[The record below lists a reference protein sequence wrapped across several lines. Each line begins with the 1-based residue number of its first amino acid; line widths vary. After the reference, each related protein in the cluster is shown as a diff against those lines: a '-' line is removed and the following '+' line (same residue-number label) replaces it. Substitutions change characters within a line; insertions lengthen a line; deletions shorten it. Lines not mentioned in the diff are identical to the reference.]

1 MSFDLSV
8 KQLANMID
16 HTLLK
21 ADAKKADF
29 RKLADEATT
38 YGFKMLA
45 INSAPVKFCREYLGD
60 SPVHVGAAIGF
71 PLGQTSIAAKVFEVN
86 DAIQN
91 GADEIDYVINIGE
104 LKDGNLEYIRREM
117 EEIVAASRKG
127 NILSKVILEN
137 CYLTDEEKIA
147 VCQIA
152 REVKPD
158 FVKTS
163 TGFGLSGA
171 TVEDV
176 RLMKKTVGEEVEV
189 KAAGGIRDLA
199 TAKAMIEAGA
209 TRIGTSSG
217 ITIIK
222 ELEALKNSSMQ

>member
-1 MSFDLSV
+1 M
-8 KQLANMID
+8 
-16 HTLLK
+16 
-21 ADAKKADF
+21 
-29 RKLADEATT
+29 
-38 YGFKMLA
+38 
-45 INSAPVKFCREYLGD
+45 
-60 SPVHVGAAIGF
+60 
-71 PLGQTSIAAKVFEVN
+71 
-86 DAIQN
+86 
-91 GADEIDYVINIGE
+91 INIGE
-104 LKDGNLEYIRREM
+104 LKDGNLEYIGREM